1 MKKPSP
7 KSSGKLFEEPEAP
20 AEKPGGAY
28 TANIDGAARG
38 NPGPAA
44 YGVVIRRP
52 DGATHESLGK
62 YIGRTTNNVAE
73 YYALIAAL
81 DYAAASGIRR
91 LRVYSDSQL
100 IVNQIKGLYKVKHP
114 DLRPLH
120 ERAKKQAATLES
132 FTIQYVPREQNRDAD
147 DLANAAL
154 DGTKGVKP
162 AYGSAPAPSTVPAPA
177 PPAAPQRSAGPATR
191 AARAKIPA
199 TGPALYLDDLSVG
212 QKFSAG
218 TYQMTEDRIKSFA
231 AEFDPQP
238 FHLDDAIAR
247 QTVFRG
253 LAASGWHTASATM
266 RLMVEALHFAGG
278 LVGLG
283 GEISWARPTHPGD
296 TLRVEIEILA
306 ITPSRSKPNQGVVT
320 ARCTT
325 FNQNGESVQVLTTK
339 ILSFRRAENPT
350 TSN

>member
-1 MKKPSP
+1 MVKPTH
-7 KSSGKLFEEPEAP
+7 KASGKLFEEPETPSARV
-20 AEKPGGAY
+20 EGAY

-44 YGVVIRRP
+44 YGVVVRRP
-52 DGATHESLGK
+52 DGTTHESLGK
-62 YIGRTTNNVAE
+62 YIGRATNNVAE

-120 ERAKKQAATLES
+120 ERAKKQAAGLDT

-154 DGTKGVKP
+154 DSTSGVKP
-162 AYGSAPAPSTVPAPA
+162 AYGG
-177 PPAAPQRSAGPATR
+177 AAPGKVMSPAKT
-191 AARAKIPA
+191 
-199 TGPALYLDDLSVG
+199 LSLEDLHVG
-212 QKFSAG
+212 QKFTSG
-218 TYQMTEDRIKSFA
+218 TYCMDENRIKTFA

-238 FHLDDAIAR
+238 FHLDDAAAR
-247 QTVFRG
+247 QSIFRG
-253 LAASGWHTASATM
+253 LAASGWHTAAATM
-266 RLMVEALHFAGG
+266 RLLVTSGLPFAGG

-283 GEISWARPTHPGD
+283 GEIAWARPTRPGD
-296 TLRVEIEILA
+296 TLRVESEILA
-306 ITPSRSKPNQGVVT
+306 IVPSRSKPNQAVVT
-320 ARCTT
+320 VRSITV
-325 FNQNGESVQVLTTK
+325 NQNGEEVQTLTTK
-339 ILSFRRAENPT
+339 ILAFKHKDDSTAKN
-350 TSN
+350 

>member
-1 MKKPSP
+1 MAKASP

-20 AEKPGGAY
+20 AEKSGVAY

-44 YGVVIRRP
+44 YGVVIRRA

-162 AYGSAPAPSTVPAPA
+162 AYASAKAEPPAPA
-177 PPAAPQRSAGPATR
+177 PPARKSST
-191 AARAKIPA
+191 AAKAF
-199 TGPALYLDDLSVG
+199 YLEELSVG
-212 QKFSAG
+212 QRFSAG
-218 TYQMTEDRIKSFA
+218 TYRMTEERIKSFA

-238 FHLDDAIAR
+238 FHLDEAAAR
-247 QTVFRG
+247 QSVFKG
-253 LAASGWHTASATM
+253 LAASGWHTSAATM
-266 RLMVEALHFAGG
+266 RLMVDALNLAGG
-278 LVGLG
+278 AAGLG
-283 GEISWARPTHPGD
+283 GEISWPRPTRPGD
-296 TLRVEIEILA
+296 TLRVELEVLA
-306 ITPSRSKPNQGVVT
+306 ITPSRSKPDRGVVSV
-320 ARCTT
+320 RCTT
-325 FNQNGESVQVLTTK
+325 LNQHDEPVQIMTTK
-339 ILSFRRAENPT
+339 ILAFKKPANPT
-350 TSN
+350 RTN

>member
-1 MKKPSP
+1 MTKPTH
-7 KSSGKLFEEPEAP
+7 KASGKLFEEPETPP
-20 AEKPGGAY
+20 ARTEGAY

-44 YGVVIRRP
+44 YGIVIRRP

-81 DYAAASGIRR
+81 DYAAASGIKR

-120 ERAKKQAATLES
+120 ERAKKQAASLEA
-132 FTIQYVPREQNRDAD
+132 FTIQYVPRDQNRDAD

-154 DGTKGVKP
+154 DSTGGVKP
-162 AYGSAPAPSTVPAPA
+162 AYGSAPAKVATPAK
-177 PPAAPQRSAGPATR
+177 GV
-191 AARAKIPA
+191 
-199 TGPALYLDDLSVG
+199 LYLEDLRVG
-212 QKFSAG
+212 QKFTSG
-218 TYQMTEDRIKSFA
+218 TYRMDEKGIKAFA

-238 FHLDDAIAR
+238 FHLDDAAAR
-247 QTVFRG
+247 QSVFRG
-253 LAASGWHTASATM
+253 LAASGWHTAAATM
-266 RLMVEALHFAGG
+266 RLIVAALPLASGS
-278 LVGLG
+278 VGLG
-283 GEISWARPTHPGD
+283 GELAWPRPTRPGD
-296 TLRVEIEILA
+296 TLRLEVEILA
-306 ITPSRSKPNQGVVT
+306 VAPSRSKPDRGIVT

-325 FNQNGESVQVLTTK
+325 FNQKDEPVQVLTTK
-339 ILSFRRAENPT
+339 ILVSKRNA
-350 TSN
+350 SGS

>member
-1 MKKPSP
+1 MKKPSQE
-7 KSSGKLFEEPEAP
+7 SSAKLFEEPEAP
-20 AEKPGGAY
+20 AESPGGAY

-81 DYAAASGIRR
+81 DYAAANGIKR
-91 LRVYSDSQL
+91 LRVHSDSQL

-132 FTIQYVPREQNRDAD
+132 FTIQYVPRDQNRDAD

-162 AYGSAPAPSTVPAPA
+162 AYGSAPAAPVPPTVPSPS
-177 PPAAPQRSAGPATR
+177 AAT
-191 AARAKIPA
+191 AARTARGKIQVP
-199 TGPALYLDDLSVG
+199 GKALYLDDLTVG
-212 QKFSAG
+212 QKFTAG

-231 AEFDPQP
+231 SEFDPQP
-238 FHLDDAIAR
+238 FHLDDAAAR

-283 GEISWARPTHPGD
+283 GEISWARPTRPGD
-296 TLRVEIEILA
+296 TLRVEVEVLA

-325 FNQNGESVQVLTTK
+325 FNQNGEQVQVLTTK
-339 ILSFRRAENPT
+339 ILSFKRKEGPT
-350 TSN
+350 APNSI

>member
-1 MKKPSP
+1 MIKPTH
-7 KSSGKLFEEPEAP
+7 KASGKLFEEPEAP
-20 AEKPGGAY
+20 SARAEGAY

-44 YGVVIRRP
+44 YGVIVRRP
-52 DGATHESLGK
+52 DGSTHESLGK

-120 ERAKKQAATLES
+120 ERAKKQAATLET

-154 DGTKGVKP
+154 DSTGGVKP
-162 AYGSAPAPSTVPAPA
+162 AYGAAPAKTAS
-177 PPAAPQRSAGPATR
+177 PAAKG
-191 AARAKIPA
+191 
-199 TGPALYLDDLSVG
+199 ALYLEDLHVG
-212 QKFSAG
+212 QKFTSG
-218 TYQMTEDRIKSFA
+218 TYRMDESRIKAFA

-238 FHLDDAIAR
+238 FHLDDAAAR
-247 QTVFRG
+247 QSVFRG
-253 LAASGWHTASATM
+253 LAASGWHTAAVTM
-266 RLMVEALHFAGG
+266 RLMVANGLPFAGG

-283 GEISWARPTHPGD
+283 GEVAWARPTRPGD
-296 TLRVEIEILA
+296 TLRVDSEILA
-306 ITPSRSKPNQGVVT
+306 IVPSRSKPNQGVVT
-320 ARCTT
+320 VRSRTV
-325 FNQNGESVQVLTTK
+325 NQDGDEVQVLTSK
-339 ILSFRRAENPT
+339 ILVFKRKDNPT
-350 TSN
+350 DSN

>member
-1 MKKPSP
+1 MIKPTH
-7 KSSGKLFEEPEAP
+7 KASGKLFEEPATP
-20 AEKPGGAY
+20 SARQDGAY

-44 YGVVIRRP
+44 YGVVVRKP
-52 DGATHESLGK
+52 DGTTHESLGK

-81 DYAAASGIRR
+81 DYAAASGIKR

-120 ERAKKQAATLES
+120 ERAKKQAASLES

-154 DGTKGVKP
+154 DSTSGVKP
-162 AYGSAPAPSTVPAPA
+162 AYGAAPANVVSPA
-177 PPAAPQRSAGPATR
+177 
-191 AARAKIPA
+191 KV
-199 TGPALYLDDLSVG
+199 LYLEDLHVG
-212 QKFSAG
+212 QKFSSG
-218 TYQMTEDRIKSFA
+218 TYRMTEDRIKSFA

-238 FHLDDAIAR
+238 FHMDEAAAA
-247 QTVFRG
+247 QHGVFRG
-253 LAASGWHTASATM
+253 LAASGWHTAAATM
-266 RLMVEALHFAGG
+266 RLLVTSGLPFADG

-283 GEISWARPTHPGD
+283 GEIAWARPTRPGD
-296 TLRVEIEILA
+296 TLRVESEILS
-306 ITPSRSKPNQGVVT
+306 IVPSRSKPNQAIVT
-320 ARCTT
+320 VRNITV
-325 FNQNGESVQVLTTK
+325 NQKGEQVQVLTTK
-339 ILSFRRAENPT
+339 ILAFRRSDKSKTAN
-350 TSN
+350 

>member
-1 MKKPSP
+1 MIKPTH
-7 KSSGKLFEEPEAP
+7 KASGKLFEEPETPSARS
-20 AEKPGGAY
+20 EGAY

-44 YGVVIRRP
+44 YGVVVRKP
-52 DGATHESLGK
+52 DGTTHESLGK

-120 ERAKKQAATLES
+120 ERAKKQAASLES

-154 DGTKGVKP
+154 DSTSGVKP
-162 AYGSAPAPSTVPAPA
+162 AYGAAPAKVVSPA
-177 PPAAPQRSAGPATR
+177 
-191 AARAKIPA
+191 KV
-199 TGPALYLDDLSVG
+199 LYLEDLHVG
-212 QKFSAG
+212 QKFSSG
-218 TYQMTEDRIKSFA
+218 TYRMTEDRIKSFA

-238 FHLDDAIAR
+238 FHLDEAAAA
-247 QTVFRG
+247 QHGVFRG
-253 LAASGWHTASATM
+253 LAASGWHTAAATM
-266 RLMVEALHFAGG
+266 RLLVTSGLPFADG

-283 GEISWARPTHPGD
+283 GEIAWARPTRPGD
-296 TLRVEIEILA
+296 TLRVESEILS
-306 ITPSRSKPNQGVVT
+306 IVPSRSKPNQAIVT
-320 ARCTT
+320 VRNITV
-325 FNQNGESVQVLTTK
+325 NQKGEQVQVLTTK
-339 ILSFRRAENPT
+339 ILAFRRSDKSKTAN
-350 TSN
+350 

>member
-1 MKKPSP
+1 MMKPTHR
-7 KSSGKLFEEPEAP
+7 SSGKLFEEPETPSARS
-20 AEKPGGAY
+20 EGAY

-44 YGVVIRRP
+44 YGVVVRKP
-52 DGATHESLGK
+52 DGSKHEGLGK

-120 ERAKKQAATLES
+120 ERAKKQAAGLES

-147 DLANAAL
+147 ELANAAL
-154 DGTKGVKP
+154 DNTSGVKP
-162 AYGSAPAPSTVPAPA
+162 AYGS
-177 PPAAPQRSAGPATR
+177 PAAPEKPAASHT
-191 AARAKIPA
+191 KPA
-199 TGPALYLDDLSVG
+199 VSPKPDPPNKLFFLEDLHIG
-212 QKFSAG
+212 QKFTSG
-218 TYQMTEDRIKSFA
+218 TYLMTEERIKSFA

-238 FHLDDAIAR
+238 FHLDEKAAR
-247 QTVFRG
+247 ESVFRG
-253 LAASGWHTASATM
+253 LAASGWHTAAATM
-266 RLMVEALHFAGG
+266 RLLVTSGLPFAGG

-283 GEISWARPTHPGD
+283 GEISWARPTRPGD
-296 TLRVEIEILA
+296 KLQVESEILA
-306 ITPSRSKPNQGVVT
+306 ITPSRSKPNQGIVT
-320 ARCTT
+320 TRHVTR
-325 FNQNGESVQVLTTK
+325 NQNGESVQELTTK
-339 ILSFRRAENPT
+339 VLAFRR
-350 TSN
+350 S

>member
-1 MKKPSP
+1 MPKASP

-20 AEKPGGAY
+20 AEKSGVAY

-44 YGVVIRRP
+44 YGVVIRRA

-100 IVNQIKGLYKVKHP
+100 IVNQIKGIYKVKHP

-162 AYGSAPAPSTVPAPA
+162 AYASAKAEPPAPTPA
-177 PPAAPQRSAGPATR
+177 PPTRKSSPAAKAF
-191 AARAKIPA
+191 
-199 TGPALYLDDLSVG
+199 YLEELSVG
-212 QKFSAG
+212 QRFSAG
-218 TYQMTEDRIKSFA
+218 TYRMTEERIKSFA

-238 FHLDDAIAR
+238 FHLDEAAAR
-247 QTVFRG
+247 QSVFKG

-266 RLMVEALHFAGG
+266 RLMVDALHLAGG
-278 LVGLG
+278 AAGLG
-283 GEISWARPTHPGD
+283 GEISWPRPTRPGD
-296 TLRVEIEILA
+296 TLRIELEVLA
-306 ITPSRSKPNQGVVT
+306 ITPSRSKPDRGVVT
-320 ARCTT
+320 VRCTT
-325 FNQNGESVQVLTTK
+325 LNQHDEPVQIMTTK
-339 ILSFRRAENPT
+339 ILAFKKPANPT
-350 TSN
+350 RTN

>member
-1 MKKPSP
+1 MIKPTH
-7 KSSGKLFEEPEAP
+7 KASGKLFEEPETPSAR
-20 AEKPGGAY
+20 AEGAY

-44 YGVVIRRP
+44 YGVVVRRP
-52 DGATHESLGK
+52 DGSTHESLGK

-73 YYALIAAL
+73 YFALIAAL

-120 ERAKKQAATLES
+120 ERAKKQSASLES

-154 DGTKGVKP
+154 DSTGGVKP
-162 AYGSAPAPSTVPAPA
+162 AYGAAPAKI
-177 PPAAPQRSAGPATR
+177 AGPA
-191 AARAKIPA
+191 K
-199 TGPALYLDDLSVG
+199 GALFLEDLHVG
-212 QKFSAG
+212 QKFTSG
-218 TYQMTEDRIKSFA
+218 TYRMDESRIKAFA

-238 FHLDDAIAR
+238 FHLDDAAAR
-247 QTVFRG
+247 QSVFHG
-253 LAASGWHTASATM
+253 LAASGWHTAAATM
-266 RLMVEALHFAGG
+266 RLLVTSGLPFAGG

-283 GEISWARPTHPGD
+283 GEIAWARPTRPGD
-296 TLRVEIEILA
+296 TLRVDSEILA
-306 ITPSRSKPNQGVVT
+306 IVPSRSKPNQAVVT
-320 ARCTT
+320 VRSITV
-325 FNQNGESVQVLTTK
+325 NQNGEEVQAMTTK
-339 ILSFRRAENPT
+339 ILAFKRKDYPT

>member
-1 MKKPSP
+1 MIKPTH
-7 KSSGKLFEEPEAP
+7 KASGKLFEEPEAP
-20 AEKPGGAY
+20 SARAEGAY

-44 YGVVIRRP
+44 YGVGGRRP
-52 DGATHESLGK
+52 DGQTHESLGK

-114 DLRPLH
+114 DLRQLH
-120 ERAKKQAATLES
+120 ERAKKQAATLET

-154 DGTKGVKP
+154 DNTGGVKP
-162 AYGSAPAPSTVPAPA
+162 AYGAVPAKTA
-177 PPAAPQRSAGPATR
+177 SPAAKTLS
-191 AARAKIPA
+191 
-199 TGPALYLDDLSVG
+199 LEDLRVG
-212 QKFSAG
+212 QKFTSG
-218 TYQMTEDRIKSFA
+218 TYRMDEGRIKSFA

-238 FHLDDAIAR
+238 FHLDDVAAR
-247 QTVFRG
+247 HSIFRG
-253 LAASGWHTASATM
+253 LAASGWHTAAATM
-266 RLMVEALHFAGG
+266 RLLVTSGLPFAGG

-283 GEISWARPTHPGD
+283 GEITWARPTRPGD
-296 TLRVEIEILA
+296 TLRVESEILS
-306 ITPSRSKPNQGVVT
+306 IVPSRSKPNQAIVT
-320 ARCTT
+320 VRNITV
-325 FNQNGESVQVLTTK
+325 NQKGEQVQVLTTK
-339 ILSFRRAENPT
+339 ILAFRRSDKSKTAN
-350 TSN
+350 